1 MMDREDA
8 GTIVRPAW
16 VVEREA
22 KAQKKRSKPRTVDSR
37 GNRIVTV
44 EKCTETVGATAKAN
58 ESKNQEIARLE
69 KAIADLKAGKK
80 VKVVVPRTVRT
91 HKPREVELLTP
102 GNREAKKAAEIA
114 DLEKRIAKLGGI

>member
-8 GTIVRPAW
+8 GTIVRPSW
-16 VVEREA
+16 VIAREA

-44 EKCTETVGATAKAN
+44 EKCTDTVGAN

-80 VKVVVPRTVRT
+80 VKVALGRAQTVRT